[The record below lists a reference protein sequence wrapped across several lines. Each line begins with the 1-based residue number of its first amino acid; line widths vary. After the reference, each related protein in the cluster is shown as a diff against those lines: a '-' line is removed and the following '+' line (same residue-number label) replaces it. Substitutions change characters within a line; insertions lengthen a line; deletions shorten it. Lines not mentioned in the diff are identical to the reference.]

1 MDYSKA
7 TNQQLFEIAFNIAA
21 RMSERYAA
29 AKELQE
35 RKLANAI
42 CRH

>member
-7 TNQQLFEIAFNIAA
+7 TNQQLYEIALDQGA
-21 RMSERYAA
+21 RMTERYTA

-42 CRH
+42 CRY